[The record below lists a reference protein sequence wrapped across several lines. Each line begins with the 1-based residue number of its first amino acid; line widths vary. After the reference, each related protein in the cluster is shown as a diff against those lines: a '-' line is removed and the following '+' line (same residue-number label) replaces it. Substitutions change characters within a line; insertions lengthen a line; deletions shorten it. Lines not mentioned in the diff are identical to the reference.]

1 MSTSTKLDKDE
12 KGRSVDIEV
21 HKGLIGSLFY
31 LTASRLDIFS
41 ICLVLD
47 FKPLLMNHI
56 CMRLRRL
63 LDMLK
68 VRLVLASYPRHTSF
82 ELIGYCDADFAESK
96 IDRKSISGA
105 CQFLGHT
112 LVS

>member
-12 KGRSVDIEV
+12 KGGSVDKEV

-31 LTASRLDIFS
+31 LTASRLDIIFS

-68 VRLVLASYPRHTSF
+68 VHLVLASYPSF
-82 ELIGYCDADFAESK
+82 GIHHLN
-96 IDRKSISGA
+96 
-105 CQFLGHT
+105 
-112 LVS
+112 